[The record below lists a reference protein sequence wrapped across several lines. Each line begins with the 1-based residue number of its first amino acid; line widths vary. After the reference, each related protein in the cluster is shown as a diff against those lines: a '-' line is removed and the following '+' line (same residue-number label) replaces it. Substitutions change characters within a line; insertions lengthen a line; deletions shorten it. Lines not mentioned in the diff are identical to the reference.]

1 MSTIVASKI
10 FREKLVKMVQKAGQD
25 LIDRAED
32 LVGNGDLISNFD
44 IWIRFPINEQIG
56 FPEIE
61 VTRQHIVKNAMY
73 VESWPVDDE

>member
-10 FREKLVKMVQKAGQD
+10 FREKLVKMVQEAGQD

-32 LVGNGDLISNFD
+32 LVGNGGLISDFD

-61 VTRQHIVKNAMY
+61 VTRRHIVKNAMY